1 MSTLSAESPAVRVP
15 TQQLIRSMLH
25 GRDRVSD
32 LIFSP
37 GRAPQVEERGEL
49 IELPFEGIEQ
59 LTPAQTIQIAEDLIG
74 ANQIATQQLTKSG
87 SADLSYALTGVA
99 RFRVNI
105 FRQRSSCAIV
115 MRVIPSSVPSF
126 DDLRLPPVLQEI
138 VPLRNG
144 IVLVTGPTG
153 SGKSS
158 TLAAVV
164 DRMNE
169 TRAIHIL
176 TIEDPIEFMHSH
188 KKATIHQREL
198 HGDVPTMRST
208 VLAASMVCSVDI
220 TRWPVSEASIAISI
234 AATLPFPSE
243 SGIKR
248 CDTMKRNDCATRVRI
263 AFSSFL
269 GNTPMI
275 RSTVFDASIVCN
287 VDNTR

>member
-1 MSTLSAESPAVRVP
+1 
-15 TQQLIRSMLH
+15 MLH

-176 TIEDPIEFMHSH
+176 TIEDPIEFMHR
-188 KKATIHQREL
+188 TRRR
-198 HGDVPTMRST
+198 RST
-208 VLAASMVCSVDI
+208 SANCTA
-220 TRWPVSEASIAISI
+220 TRRRSAWRFAP
-234 AATLPFPSE
+234 
-243 SGIKR
+243 R
-248 CDTMKRNDCATRVRI
+248 CVRRRRSSSSARCATAR
-263 AFSSFL
+263 
-269 GNTPMI
+269 
-275 RSTVFDASIVCN
+275 RSRSRSRPRRPATS
-287 VDNTR
+287 